1 MLHLLAQA
9 SLSDEVLQRVAPG
22 DDVLLQGN
30 AVWSAFR
37 GHADNAKISHL
48 LGLRCRIY
56 ALQDWLT
63 VNGIAFD
70 QLLTGVEVIDY
81 DALVVLT
88 EQNPVIA
95 TWC

>member
-9 SLSDEVLQRVAPG
+9 SLSDEVMLRVAAG
-22 DDVLLQGN
+22 DDVLLQGS
-30 AVWSAFR
+30 AVWAAFR
-37 GHADNAKISHL
+37 GHADNPKVLHL
-48 LGLRCRIY
+48 LGLTCRIY

-63 VNGIAFD
+63 VNGIALD
-70 QLLTGVEVIDY
+70 QLLTGVEAIDY
-81 DALVVLT
+81 GELVVLT